1 MNTKSIHTP
10 SSNMTSNPAPSDT
23 PVVVASTE
31 PTAPK
36 TTETPKK
43 IVTYSSFDEMELDD
57 NLLRGIFS
65 YGYEQPSSIQARAIV
80 PMMSGVDII
89 AQSQSGTG
97 KTATFV
103 IGSLMRVDPAVKRPQ
118 ILILANNRELA
129 TQIHS
134 VVEGLSTYMDISS
147 ALIMG
152 GTRVDSDLKKL
163 DEGIQV
169 IVGTPGRVY
178 DMIKRYVLKTDKIK
192 SFILDEAD
200 EMLSRG
206 FKDQIY
212 EIFQYISNKSQVC
225 LFSATMP
232 EAALEMTERFMNNPI
247 KILIKKE
254 QLTLEGITQ
263 YYLGVEQESWK
274 IATLIDLYDKLSIGQ
289 SIIFANSRRKAEYIT
304 EQLAEENY
312 TVHCIHGD
320 MPQAERNDIMK
331 NFRLGK
337 VRILI
342 STDIISRGID
352 VQQVSIV
359 INYDIPRYREVYIHR
374 IGRSGRYGR
383 KGTAINFVTEREY
396 TNLKNIQDYY
406 TTEITPL
413 PENIKDLINWSWFTP
428 RQMYIKM

>member
-1 MNTKSIHTP
+1 MSITKKNFNNAKVLEI
-10 SSNMTSNPAPSDT
+10 N
-23 PVVVASTE
+23 
-31 PTAPK
+31 
-36 TTETPKK
+36 
-43 IVTYSSFDEMELDD
+43 SFDDMELDQY
-57 NLLRGIFS
+57 LLRGIYS
-65 YGYEQPSSIQARAIV
+65 YGFEKPSSIQSKAIV
-80 PMMSGVDII
+80 PLKSGVDII

-103 IGSLMRVDPAVKRPQ
+103 IGSLTRIDKSLNKPQ
-118 ILILANNRELA
+118 ILILAPNRELA
-129 TQIHS
+129 NQIYS
-134 VVEGLSTYMDISS
+134 VAEGLSSYMGIKC

-152 GTRVDSDLKKL
+152 GTKVDENLKTL
-163 DEGIQV
+163 DSGV
-169 IVGTPGRVY
+169 HLIVGTPGRVY
-178 DMIKRYVLKTDKIK
+178 DMIKRYVLKTNAIK

-212 EIFQYISNKSQVC
+212 EIFQYISKDTQVC

-232 EAALEMTERFMNNPI
+232 EAALEMTDKFMTNPV

-254 QLTLEGITQ
+254 QLTLEGIKQ
-263 YYLGVEQESWK
+263 YYLGVDQETWK
-274 IATLIDLYDKLSIGQ
+274 IATLIDLYEKLSIGQ
-289 SIIFANSRRKAEYIT
+289 SIIFANSRRKAEHIK
-304 EQLAEENY
+304 EQLEEENY

-320 MPQAERNDIMK
+320 MPQSERNDIMK
-331 NFRLGK
+331 NFRVGK

-359 INYDIPRYREVYIHR
+359 INYDIPRFREVYIHR

-396 TNLKNIQDYY
+396 QNLKDITDFYQ
-406 TTEITPL
+406 TEIEPL
-413 PENIKDLINWSWFTP
+413 PENIKDLIN
-428 RQMYIKM
+428 